1 MLLIIA
7 ICSLCWKMKN
17 RKRQKVNDKWVFMEM
32 KIILTDF
39 IEDRGGGR
47 ERGKERKGGDEGR
60 RKEKRRLEY
69 RRGG

>member
-1 MLLIIA
+1 
-7 ICSLCWKMKN
+7 
-17 RKRQKVNDKWVFMEM
+17 MEM